1 MRYARMAA
9 LMATAAITFIA
20 FGCEEPRGSI
30 EGTVYMQ
37 DGTPGSNLVIRAV
50 RPEYPGVLVRTD
62 DGGSYHVENIPVGD
76 WDIEFFDEGGW
87 QVGLET
93 VHVTAGETVA
103 LDFAIGEKPLPEGF
117 VPARIEGAP

>member
-1 MRYARMAA
+1 MAA

-20 FGCEEPRGSI
+20 FGCEEPRGGI
-30 EGTVYMQ
+30 EGTVYLQ
-37 DGTPGSNLVIRAV
+37 DGTRGSDLVIRAV

-62 DGGSYHVENIPVGD
+62 DGGRFHLTNIPAGD
-76 WDIEFFDEGGW
+76 WDIEIFDEGGW

-103 LDFAIGEKPLPEGF
+103 LDFAIGEEPLPEGF
-117 VPARIEGAP
+117 VPVIVEGAP

>member
-1 MRYARMAA
+1 MVA
-9 LMATAAITFIA
+9 LVVAVATTFLA

-30 EGTVYMQ
+30 EGTAYMQ
-37 DGTPGSNLVIRAV
+37 DGTPGSDLVIRAV

-62 DGGSYHVENIPVGD
+62 DGGRYHLTNIPTGD
-76 WDIEFFDEGGW
+76 WDIEFFDEDGW

-93 VHVTAGETVA
+93 VHVTAGATLT
-103 LDFAIGEKPLPEGF
+103 LDFTIGEKPLPEGF